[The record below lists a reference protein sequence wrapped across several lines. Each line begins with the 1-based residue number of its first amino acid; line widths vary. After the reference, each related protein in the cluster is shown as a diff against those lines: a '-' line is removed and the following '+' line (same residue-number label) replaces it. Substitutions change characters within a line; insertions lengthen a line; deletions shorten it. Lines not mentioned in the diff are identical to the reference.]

1 MRTEEKIE
9 DKIRA
14 MVKTEEFNEWLRRRA
29 RVELIHWM
37 KVRALLL
44 EKRFVEALM
53 YVNSM
58 VAILREEFKKGG

>member
-1 MRTEEKIE
+1 
-9 DKIRA
+9 
-14 MVKTEEFNEWLRRRA
+14 MVKTEEFNEWLKRRA